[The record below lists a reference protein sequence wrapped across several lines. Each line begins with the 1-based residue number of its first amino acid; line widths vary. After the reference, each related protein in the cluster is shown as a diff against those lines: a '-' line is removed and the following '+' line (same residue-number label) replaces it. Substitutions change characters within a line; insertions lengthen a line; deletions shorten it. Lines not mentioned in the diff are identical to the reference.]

1 MLLPPHAASPEDP
14 ARRSQRKTKRIDRDR
29 FATTYSKLS
38 TPRRVRPSVPEPNTH
53 SELHSYC
60 NRLMTASQYTHEP
73 FLLAEMQ
80 KAFRE
85 QSGKLFSICKI
96 KLKLEDDLTPMFE
109 VPPSP
114 EPRIQSI

>member
-1 MLLPPHAASPEDP
+1 MLLPPHLASPEDP

-29 FATTYSKLS
+29 FATTYSKHT
-38 TPRRVRPSVPEPNTH
+38 TPRRVRPSVSETNAH

-60 NRLMTASQYTHEP
+60 NRLMNASQHTQEP
-73 FLLAEMQ
+73 FLLAEMP

-85 QSGKLFSICKI
+85 QSVKLFSICKI
-96 KLKLEDDLTPMFE
+96 KLKLEEDLPPILE

-114 EPRIQSI
+114 EPLIQSI